1 MPENKQQKNSRESE
15 QKKNSSEQKQKKENE
30 PGGFQYFTGN
40 LWKFLVV
47 FLIIWFAFSYFNR
60 IWRADRV
67 DLSYTAFKNQVKNN
81 NVEEVVIRG
90 GEINGKFKGIY
101 TDVTKTRDTVSY
113 ENFSTYKPEVE
124 DKELI
129 PLLEKNNVTI
139 KAEPSR
145 DRSWFLWLLIFA
157 LPPLLIIGFL
167 MYRAKKMQGQM
178 MSGGFFGVGKSKAKK
193 YSRENVSTTFE
204 DVAGHKNA
212 KQDLREIVDY
222 LKNPQKFAKIG
233 ADIPKGIL
241 MMGPPGTGKTL
252 MGRAVAGE
260 ASVPFYS
267 ISGSEFIEMFVGVGA
282 SRVRDLF
289 QNAKGEAPAI
299 IFIDEID
306 SIGRARGTGLGG
318 GHDEREQTLNQ
329 ILAELDGFEK
339 NESVVVMA
347 ATNRPDVLD
356 PALTR
361 PGRFDRQVTLEYP
374 YKEARKQILK
384 IHSKNVPLAEDVDFD
399 VVAKRTVGFSGADI
413 ENLVNEAALFA
424 GRKNK
429 SKIELED
436 FNEARDKILL
446 GAEREEAMDEE
457 EKKLIA
463 YHEAGHTLAAKLI
476 PNTDPLQKVTI
487 IPRGR
492 ALGATE
498 QIPEKDM
505 KNMRKDYLLN
515 RIAVTLGGR
524 AAEQII
530 FNEVSNGAA
539 NDLKQVTDIARKMVC
554 QWGMSDRLGPV
565 TFSQGED
572 HLFLGK
578 EMAQKKD
585 FSEYTAKVI
594 DKEIQR
600 IIKEAEES
608 VMSMLKENRTKLEA
622 IAEALIDKET
632 MENDEIEWLLDKVDG
647 KGKKESEKEEKETK
661 KENENV

>member
-1 MPENKQQKNSRESE
+1 MPENKKQNNQNDNEQKNSE
-15 QKKNSSEQKQKKENE
+15 QKKKKQSNQ
-30 PGGFQYFTGN
+30 PGGYQYFTGN
-40 LWKFLVV
+40 LWKFLLI
-47 FLIIWFAFSYFNR
+47 FLVIWFAFSYFSR
-60 IWRADRV
+60 MWEADRV
-67 DLSYTAFKNQVKNN
+67 DLSYTEFKEQVKDDK
-81 NVEEVVIRG
+81 VLEVVMRG
-90 GEINGKFKGIY
+90 SEIEGKFKGVY
-101 TDVTKTRDTVSY
+101 QDVLPQTQDTVSY
-113 ENFSTYKPEVE
+113 EYFSTYKPEVE
-124 DKELI
+124 DSDLI

-145 DRSWFLWLLIFA
+145 DRSWLLWMLIFA
-157 LPPLLIIGFL
+157 LPPLLLIGFL

-193 YSRENVSTTFE
+193 YSRENVSTTFNE
-204 DVAGHKNA
+204 VAGHKNA
-212 KQDLREIVDY
+212 KTDLMEIVDY

-252 MGRAVAGE
+252 LGRAVAGE
-260 ASVPFYS
+260 AGVPFYS

-289 QNAKGEAPAI
+289 QNAKKDAPAI

-306 SIGRARGTGLGG
+306 SIGRARGAGLGG

-329 ILAELDGFEK
+329 ILSELDGFEK

-361 PGRFDRQVTLEYP
+361 PGRFDRQVTLELP
-374 YKEARKQILK
+374 YKEARKKIVE
-384 IHSKNVPLAEDVDFD
+384 IHSRNMPLADDVDFE

-429 SKIELED
+429 TKIELED

-446 GAEREEAMDEE
+446 GAEREETMDDE

-463 YHEAGHTLAAKLI
+463 YHEAGHTLIAKLL

-498 QIPEKDM
+498 QVPDKDM
-505 KNMRKDYLLN
+505 KNMRKDYLLS

-524 AAEQII
+524 GAEQIV

-539 NDLKQVTDIARKMVC
+539 NDLKQVTNIARKMVC
-554 QWGMSDRLGPV
+554 QWGMSEKLGPV

-578 EMAQKKD
+578 EMAQQKD

-594 DKEIQR
+594 DEEIQR
-600 IIKEAEES
+600 IIKEMEDK
-608 VMSMLKENRTKLEA
+608 VLKLLKDNKTKLEA
-622 IAEALIDKET
+622 LAEALIDRET
-632 MENDEIEWLLDKVDG
+632 LENSEIEWLLDKVDG
-647 KGKKESEKEEKETK
+647 KKNEEKVEDSEKKKESE
-661 KENENV
+661 NA